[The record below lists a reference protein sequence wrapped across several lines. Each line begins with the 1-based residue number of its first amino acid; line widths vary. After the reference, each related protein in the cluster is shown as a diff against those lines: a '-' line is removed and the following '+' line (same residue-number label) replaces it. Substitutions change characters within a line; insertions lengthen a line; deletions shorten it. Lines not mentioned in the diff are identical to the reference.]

1 MYNLKITEQQT
12 GLVDQVEETL
22 RNYFRRMNLKPGD
35 SIPSEKELADA
46 IRVGRGVI
54 REALSRLR
62 MLGLVESRTK
72 RGMIITEPCI
82 FESLKRIAEPGML
95 GDEVMFELLGFR
107 VALEIG
113 MTELIFQNMNE
124 KHLADL
130 EAIVERGKEMEFS
143 EYSPASEYEFHSKLY
158 EITGNSTIIDFQRI
172 IHPVLTFLNERFKD
186 YFLPVNKEIA
196 RKRKLVTHKDLL
208 NFLKAGDREGFHR
221 GMIDQF
227 GAYYIFL
234 RNNPA
239 RKLS

>member
-1 MYNLKITEQQT
+1 VYNLKITEQQT
-12 GLVDQVEETL
+12 GLVDQVEEAL
-22 RNYFRRMNLKPGD
+22 SNYFRTKNLKPGD
-35 SIPSEKELADA
+35 SIPPEKELADA
-46 IRVGRGVI
+46 IGVGRSVI

-95 GDEVMFELLGFR
+95 GDEAMFELLGFR

-124 KHLADL
+124 RHLADL
-130 EAIVERGKEMEFS
+130 DEIVERGKELEFS

-158 EITGNSTIIDFQRI
+158 EITGNNTIIEFQRI
-172 IHPVLTFLNERFKD
+172 IHPVLAFLNERFKD
-186 YFLPVNKEIA
+186 YFLPVNREIA
-196 RKRKLVTHKDLL
+196 RRGKLITHRDLV
-208 NFLKAGDREGFHR
+208 NFLKAGDREGFHK

-227 GAYYIFL
+227 GAYYSFL
-234 RNNPA
+234 RSNPA
-239 RKLS
+239 RRLS

>member
-12 GLVDQVEETL
+12 GLVDQVEEAL
-22 RNYFRRMNLKPGD
+22 SNYFRAKNLKPGD

-46 IRVGRGVI
+46 IGVGRGVI

-95 GDEVMFELLGFR
+95 GDEAMFELLGFR

-113 MTELIFQNMNE
+113 MTGLIFQNMNE

-130 EAIVERGKEMEFS
+130 DAIVERGKEIEFS
-143 EYSPASEYEFHSKLY
+143 EYSPASEFEFHSKLY
-158 EITGNSTIIDFQRI
+158 EITGNSTIIEFQKI
-172 IHPVLTFLNERFKD
+172 IHPVLVFLNERFKD
-186 YFLPVNKEIA
+186 YFLPVNREIA
-196 RKRKLVTHKDLL
+196 RKGKLITHKDLV
-208 NFLKAGDREGFHR
+208 NFLKAGDREGFHK
-221 GMIDQF
+221 GMIEQF
-227 GAYYIFL
+227 GAYYNFL
-234 RNNPA
+234 KSNPV
-239 RKLS
+239 RRFS